1 MALTVALTL
10 EYTFLIHVSAIGGRS
25 TLPNRRLNAYAGAE
39 RGKPIMAKLMIK
51 KRQLRRKIAVSRR
64 ILKKQV
70 AAQNRR
76 IRRLERQYRTVCRA
90 IAA

>member
-1 MALTVALTL
+1 
-10 EYTFLIHVSAIGGRS
+10 
-25 TLPNRRLNAYAGAE
+25 
-39 RGKPIMAKLMIK
+39 MAKLMIK

>member
-1 MALTVALTL
+1 
-10 EYTFLIHVSAIGGRS
+10 
-25 TLPNRRLNAYAGAE
+25 
-39 RGKPIMAKLMIK
+39 MAKLMIK
-51 KRQLRRKIAVSRR
+51 KRQLRRKIAVNRR
-64 ILKKQV
+64 MLKNHI